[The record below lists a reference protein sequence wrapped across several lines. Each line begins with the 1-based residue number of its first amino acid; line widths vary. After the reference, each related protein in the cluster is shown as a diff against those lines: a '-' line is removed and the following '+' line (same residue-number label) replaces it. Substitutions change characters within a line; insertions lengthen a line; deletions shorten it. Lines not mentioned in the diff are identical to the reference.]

1 MLGEVAFGT
10 INMREPG
17 RDSRKQY
24 MSFKS
29 AMIVDLMGTRGSL
42 VGIAAVE
49 RIRYV
54 SQSISSLII
63 ESMHKIVG
71 WNWPCSFIKV
81 ARLGKVMA
89 LISDQGGKLRS
100 NSSNSINKIST
111 LSMKTKLSLIFQ
123 SGLIYDRVCY
133 IVMKS
138 SDWTCKCTSK
148 NTSWALLTADSSS
161 R

>member
-71 WNWPCSFIKV
+71 
-81 ARLGKVMA
+81 
-89 LISDQGGKLRS
+89 
-100 NSSNSINKIST
+100 
-111 LSMKTKLSLIFQ
+111 
-123 SGLIYDRVCY
+123 
-133 IVMKS
+133 
-138 SDWTCKCTSK
+138 
-148 NTSWALLTADSSS
+148 
-161 R
+161 